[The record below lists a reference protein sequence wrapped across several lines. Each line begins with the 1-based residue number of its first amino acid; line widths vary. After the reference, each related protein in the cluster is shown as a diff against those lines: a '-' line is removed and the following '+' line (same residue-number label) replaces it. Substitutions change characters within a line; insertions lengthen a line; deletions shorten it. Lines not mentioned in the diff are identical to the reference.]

1 MRLSV
6 SAWFVVILSLSETN
20 PSLPNQVW
28 TAGQVIGLIHDI
40 PTCHDLVHR
49 IEQEAL
55 DTLAK
60 TQSLVVDK
68 QPEPDIVGRPMGDLN
83 ANPKSEH
90 GKTPGEAQIYGIGKA
105 KL

>member
-1 MRLSV
+1 MRMRFATCDINFNGAALT
-6 SAWFVVILSLSETN
+6 FM
-20 PSLPNQVW
+20 QVW

-55 DTLAK
+55 DTLRK
-60 TQSLVVDK
+60 TQTLIVDK
-68 QPEPDIVGRPMGDLN
+68 QPEPDIVGRPIGDLS

-90 GKTPGEAQIYGIGKA
+90 GKAPGEAQIYGIGKA